1 MTPPIRRLLLV
12 AVALLGACGDG
23 SNGNDPTPPT
33 PLGSVSVL
41 ATVHGNGM
49 DPDGFT
55 LQIGTAS
62 KLIPA
67 GIATTIDSISPGT
80 YTLSLAGL
88 GAGCSSDGV
97 VVTVEEDQQS
107 PAPIDVF
114 CYGGIAFV
122 LLEDESGPDIVYL
135 GLDGIIH
142 PLVETPG
149 RDILEEWSPDGS
161 RLLLTNDQY
170 GNHDIFT
177 VNVDGTNL
185 QRLTTDPW
193 NDRYPRFSPDG
204 QRILFMRMDPQ
215 YPSHS
220 SIRIMNADGSGDHA
234 VISTSAMDFDP
245 TWILGGSQ
253 VAFSCDRFGNAWDLC
268 AVGIDGLG
276 LRQLTAAPMNVQHA
290 ASALGGSWLAA
301 ENFTGQQAV
310 WVFPTDGSPGVNLT
324 PGEVSFGFRWAPDG
338 SQLIVSSPAPGGHYY
353 LQRVDRDGTGLA
365 PITAQTKTA
374 GLPAWSAD
382 GQRIVVDYFTPQEQQ
397 LWTMKPDGTDQRPLT
412 SGPGFKFLAQW
423 NPAVTPGNARR
434 R

>member
-1 MTPPIRRLLLV
+1 LCLV
-12 AVALLGACGDG
+12 VAGALLGACGDA
-23 SNGNDPTPPT
+23 SNGNDPPP
-33 PLGSVSVL
+33 PSELGSVSVL
-41 ATVHGNGM
+41 ATVHGNGI
-49 DPDGFT
+49 DPDGFL
-55 LQIGTAS
+55 LQIGTATEI
-62 KLIPA
+62 IPA
-67 GIATTIDSISPGT
+67 GTPTTIDSVPPGT
-80 YTLSLAGL
+80 YSLSLSGL
-88 GAGCSSDGV
+88 GPGCGSDDV
-97 VVTVEEDQQS
+97 VVTVEADRLS

-149 RDILEEWSPDGS
+149 RDMLEQWSPDGS
-161 RLLLTNDQY
+161 RLLLTSDQY
-170 GNHDIFT
+170 GHDDIFT

-185 QRLTTDPW
+185 QRLTTNPF

-204 QRILFMRMDPQ
+204 QLILFMRMDPQ
-215 YPSHS
+215 QPSNS

-234 VISTSAMDFDP
+234 VIATAAMDFDP

-253 VAFSCDRFGNAWDLC
+253 VAFSCNRFGNAWDLC
-268 AVGIDGLG
+268 AVGVDGLG

-290 ASALGGSWLAA
+290 AAAPDGSWLAA

-338 SQLIVSSPAPGGHYY
+338 SQLIVSSPAPGGHYF
-353 LQRVDRDGTGLA
+353 LQRVNRDGTGLT
-365 PITAQTKTA
+365 PITSQAKTT
-374 GLPAWSAD
+374 GVPAWSAD
-382 GQRIVVDYFTPQEQQ
+382 GQRIVVDYFSLGEQQ
-397 LWTMKPDGTDQRPLT
+397 LWTMKPDGTDHRPLT

-423 NPAVTPGNARR
+423 NPAVTPGNTPRR
-434 R
+434 